1 MKPISKHSRLLLVLL
16 LIAAGLAGAMAP
28 QTAAAKDTKPPKP
41 GGFVS
46 GYPVA
51 TSPFDIEVKWKPAKD
66 NVTKQEELRYRLC
79 WKKVSETKW
88 TYRPSGHIYRK
99 YNEWNHGNAKIM
111 DLEPGTEYEID
122 VEVYDEAGNL
132 ESYCRVQSSYY
143 IKVKT
148 LIDNEAPSMGG
159 YVAGYPKAT
168 SPTTIE
174 VRWNPATD
182 NFSPQGIGY
191 RVVWRKKSS
200 ETSWHSNYPFEDFPY
215 EKLHLGYRSYKITGL
230 DANTKY
236 EVAVVAVD
244 DSDNNKWDEIVEVTT
259 PPVPDTEAPTPGIY
273 LSGYPKAT
281 SPTTIELKW
290 ARGEDNVTPRN
301 ELGYRVEWK
310 TEAETDWT
318 WHTYS
323 EELPWDLTEY
333 TIPNL
338 KPGTTYHVRV
348 TIHDYAKNKAS
359 YGIKTVT
366 TPTAT
371 GDKDTEAP
379 EKGTYVG
386 DPVVTAST
394 ITLKWTPGKDNKTP
408 TDKLRYRFIWMKV
421 TDKEWNSSVPDGAP
435 LTILPQ
441 NITEYSFESLASGIA
456 YWVNVGA
463 YDEAGNY
470 VWYGAKKVTTLTE
483 NTIAIKL
490 TPEKMEVGANQQ
502 SKEVGVSCDK
512 AFRITGIGTMSDWIS
527 NFSPTSEEVKTQ
539 HSVTFNVKANP
550 GAERTGKLVINTT
563 RGSLTLI
570 VTQAAKSAEEG
581 NKAPEPQGYVGNP
594 VVTSST
600 IKLKW
605 NPAKDDHTAQ
615 KDLRYMVGWRL
626 PSEEEWK
633 TSSSEVDMPK
643 NITEYEIKGLKE
655 NTEYIVFV
663 AVVDEAGKET
673 RYGELKITTLP
684 KGTKPDEPNPN
695 PGVVSKPVTSLTL
708 DQTAVTVNG
717 NLESFLL
724 KAVVLPADADNPG
737 LKWSSSNPSVASV
750 VAVSGE
756 APEPSGKLLRSGPVT
771 GRTVAV
777 HIHSKGKAVITAQTI
792 DGSNKSATC
801 QVDVLAT
808 VGNME
813 ASATRIYTSAGR
825 LYLSL
830 PTATPVE
837 IYTLLGVRLRTF
849 IAPAGESSV
858 ALPQGVYV
866 VRAGRKIEKVVA
878 N

>member
-16 LIAAGLAGAMAP
+16 LIVAGLAGAMAP
-28 QTAAAKDTKPPKP
+28 QTAAAADTKAPVPK
-41 GGFVS
+41 GYVS
-46 GYPVA
+46 GYPKA
-51 TSPFDIEVKWKPAKD
+51 DYPFEIEVTWNPAKD
-66 NVTKQEELRYRLC
+66 NVTPEARIRYRVA
-79 WKKVSETKW
+79 WKKVSESSW
-88 TYRPSGHIYRK
+88 TFYPDKEHPLT
-99 YNEWNHGNAKIM
+99 NALRGSTYYKIRM
-111 DLEPGTEYEID
+111 ITPGTDYH
-122 VEVYDEAGNL
+122 VAVLAYDEAGN
-132 ESYCRVQSSYY
+132 ECWYPSRRVS
-143 IKVKT
+143 VP
-148 LIDNEAPSMGG
+148 IDTEAPTMGG
-159 YVAGYPKAT
+159 YVAGYPKAI
-168 SPTTIE
+168 SSSTI
-174 VRWNPATD
+174 VVKWNTATD
-182 NFSPQGIGY
+182 NFMPRHKIAY
-191 RVVWRKKSS
+191 RVVWRKSS
-200 ETSWHSNYPFEDFPY
+200 ETSWHSNYPFEDY
-215 EKLHLGYRSYKITGL
+215 SYAQINLYGRSYEITGL
-230 DANTKY
+230 DANTEY
-236 EVAVVAVD
+236 QVAVVAVD
-244 DSDNNKWDEIVEVTT
+244 ESDNNKWDEIV
-259 PPVPDTEAPTPGIY
+259 
-273 LSGYPKAT
+273 
-281 SPTTIELKW
+281 
-290 ARGEDNVTPRN
+290 N
-301 ELGYRVEWK
+301 
-310 TEAETDWT
+310 
-318 WHTYS
+318 
-323 EELPWDLTEY
+323 
-333 TIPNL
+333 
-338 KPGTTYHVRV
+338 
-348 TIHDYAKNKAS
+348 
-359 YGIKTVT
+359 VT

-371 GDKDTEAP
+371 GGKDTEAP

-408 TDKLRYRFIWMKV
+408 TDKLRYRFIWIKAADIPAGK
-421 TDKEWNSSVPDGAP
+421 TWTSSVPDGAP
-435 LTILPQ
+435 LTSLPQ
-441 NITEYSFESLASGIA
+441 NITEYSFESLASGTA

-539 HSVTFNVKANP
+539 HSVTFNIKANP

-581 NKAPEPQGYVGNP
+581 NKAPEPQGYVGTP

-615 KDLRYMVGWRL
+615 KDLRYMVAWRL

-633 TSSSEVDMPK
+633 TSSSEADMPK
-643 NITEYEIKGLKE
+643 NMTEYEIKGLKE
-655 NTEYIVFV
+655 NTEYIVNV

-695 PGVVSKPVTSLTL
+695 PGVVSKPVISLTL

-737 LKWSSSNPSVASV
+737 LKWSSSNPSVATV
-750 VAVSGE
+750 VAVGGE

-830 PTATPVE
+830 PTPTPVE

-849 IAPAGESSV
+849 IAPAGDSSV
-858 ALPQGVYV
+858 TLPQGMYV

>member
-16 LIAAGLAGAMAP
+16 LIVAGLAGAMAP
-28 QTAAAKDTKPPKP
+28 QTAAAADTEAPKP
-41 GGFVS
+41 KGYVAGFPTAISPTIIDVMWNA
-46 GYPVA
+46 A
-51 TSPFDIEVKWKPAKD
+51 TD
-66 NVTKQEELRYRLC
+66 NKTKQEEMAYRVA
-79 WKKVSETKW
+79 WKKPSE
-88 TYRPSGHIYRK
+88 IY
-99 YNEWNHGNAKIM
+99 
-111 DLEPGTEYEID
+111 
-122 VEVYDEAGNL
+122 
-132 ESYCRVQSSYY
+132 
-143 IKVKT
+143 
-148 LIDNEAPSMGG
+148 
-159 YVAGYPKAT
+159 
-168 SPTTIE
+168 
-174 VRWNPATD
+174 
-182 NFSPQGIGY
+182 
-191 RVVWRKKSS
+191 
-200 ETSWHSNYPFEDFPY
+200 WHYNYPFEDF
-215 EKLHLGYRSYKITGL
+215 SYAQIPKNKRHYQITGL
-230 DANTKY
+230 DADTKY
-236 EVAVVAVD
+236 LVAVVAVD
-244 DSDNNKWDEIVEVTT
+244 KADNNKWDEEVEVTT
-259 PPVPDTEAPTPGIY
+259 LPDTEAPTPGSY

-333 TIPNL
+333 TIPDL
-338 KPGTTYHVRV
+338 KPNTMYGVQV
-348 TIHDYAKNKAS
+348 TIHDYAKNSAT
-359 YGIKTVT
+359 YGMTFIT
-366 TPTAT
+366 TPPVE
-371 GDKDTEAP
+371 DTEAP
-379 EKGTYVG
+379 TPGSYLSGYPKATTSKATGK
-386 DPVVTAST
+386 ST
-394 ITLKWTPGKDNKTP
+394 IELKWTRGSDDVTP
-408 TDKLRYRFIWMKV
+408 QGELRYRVEWK
-421 TDKEWNSSVPDGAP
+421 TDDETVWNWHSYSEE
-435 LTILPQ
+435 LPRDL
-441 NITEYSFESLASGIA
+441 TEYTIPDLKPGTMYGVQVTIHDYAKNSATYGMTFITTPPAESPQPGE
-456 YWVNVGA
+456 N
-463 YDEAGNY
+463 DP
-470 VWYGAKKVTTLTE
+470 TL
-483 NTIAIKL
+483 KL

-581 NKAPEPQGYVGNP
+581 NKAPEPQGYVGTP

-615 KDLRYMVGWRL
+615 KDLRYMVAWRL

-655 NTEYIVFV
+655 NTQYIVNV

-695 PGVVSKPVTSLTL
+695 PGVVSKPVISLTL

-849 IAPAGESSV
+849 IAPAGDSSV
-858 ALPQGVYV
+858 TLPQGMYV

>member
-1 MKPISKHSRLLLVLL
+1 MGFATRAQAGINVISLGKIHTIEANGNSIHLAWSRTQYSEGMTLYLGNEKFQVLWKEES
-16 LIAAGLAGAMAP
+16 AADFQAAEELYFPYSSPTTPQFTITNLKKGKYVVEVRAILLAGKKHKIVSYGEMRVMCAG
-28 QTAAAKDTKPPKP
+28 DTKAPEP
-41 GGFVS
+41 GGYVYGFS
-46 GYPVA
+46 A
-51 TSPFDIEVKWKPAKD
+51 TSTSIHFAWVYATD
-66 NVTKQEELRYRLC
+66 NVTPKEKLRYKAWILRPDPNGSKELVASSPMLTGITDYTFQNL
-79 WKKVSETKW
+79 KPDTK
-88 TYRPSGHIYRK
+88 
-99 YNEWNHGNAKIM
+99 
-111 DLEPGTEYEID
+111 YE
-122 VEVYDEAGNL
+122 VNVAVYDEAENSAEYGLKND
-132 ESYCRVQSSYY
+132 
-143 IKVKT
+143 VKT
-148 LIDNEAPSMGG
+148 D
-159 YVAGYPKAT
+159 
-168 SPTTIE
+168 
-174 VRWNPATD
+174 PA
-182 NFSPQGIGY
+182 
-191 RVVWRKKSS
+191 
-200 ETSWHSNYPFEDFPY
+200 
-215 EKLHLGYRSYKITGL
+215 
-230 DANTKY
+230 
-236 EVAVVAVD
+236 
-244 DSDNNKWDEIVEVTT
+244 
-259 PPVPDTEAPTPGIY
+259 PDTEAPTPGIY

-281 SPTTIELKW
+281 SPSTIELKW
-290 ARGEDNVTPRN
+290 ARGEDNITPRN

-318 WHTYS
+318 WHIYS

-333 TIPNL
+333 TIPDL
-338 KPGTTYHVRV
+338 KPGTTYNVRV
-348 TIHDYAKNKAS
+348 TVHDYAKNWAS
-359 YGIKTVT
+359 YGIKTIT
-366 TPTAT
+366 TPPAT
-371 GDKDTEAP
+371 GGKDTEAP

-421 TDKEWNSSVPDGAP
+421 TDKEWTSSVPDGAP

-441 NITEYSFESLASGIA
+441 NITEYSFESLASGTA

-502 SKEVGVSCDK
+502 SKEVGLSCDK
-512 AFRITGIGTMSDWIS
+512 AFRITGIGTMSDWIA
-527 NFSPTSEEVKTQ
+527 NFSSTSEEVKTQ

-581 NKAPEPQGYVGNP
+581 NKAPEPQGYVGTP

-605 NPAKDDHTAQ
+605 NPATDDHTAQ
-615 KDLRYMVGWRL
+615 KDLRYMVVWKRTSD
-626 PSEEEWK
+626 SEWE
-633 TSSSEVDMPK
+633 TSSSEADMPK
-643 NITEYEIKGLKE
+643 NMTEYEIKGLEE
-655 NTEYIVFV
+655 NTEYRVYV
-663 AVVDEAGKET
+663 GVMDEAGAGV
-673 RYGELKITTLP
+673 RYDELKITTLS
-684 KGTKPDEPNPN
+684 KGTKPDDPKPDDPKPN

-737 LKWSSSNPSVASV
+737 LKWSSSNPSVATV
-750 VAVSGE
+750 VAIGGE

-777 HIHSKGKAVITAQTI
+777 HIHSKGKAVITAQTV

-813 ASATRIYTSAGR
+813 AASGTRIYTSDGM
-825 LYLSL
+825 LHLTL
-830 PTATPVE
+830 PTPTPVE
-837 IYTLLGVRLRTF
+837 VYTLLGIRLRTF

-858 ALPQGVYV
+858 ALPQGLYV
-866 VRAGRKIEKVVA
+866 VKAGHTVQKVRIE
-878 N
+878 

>member
-16 LIAAGLAGAMAP
+16 LIVAGLAGAMAP
-28 QTAAAKDTKPPKP
+28 QTAAAADTEAPKP
-41 GGFVS
+41 KGYVAGFPTAISPTIIDVMWNA
-46 GYPVA
+46 A
-51 TSPFDIEVKWKPAKD
+51 TD
-66 NVTKQEELRYRLC
+66 NKTKQEEMAYRVA
-79 WKKVSETKW
+79 WKKPSE
-88 TYRPSGHIYRK
+88 IY
-99 YNEWNHGNAKIM
+99 
-111 DLEPGTEYEID
+111 
-122 VEVYDEAGNL
+122 
-132 ESYCRVQSSYY
+132 
-143 IKVKT
+143 
-148 LIDNEAPSMGG
+148 
-159 YVAGYPKAT
+159 
-168 SPTTIE
+168 
-174 VRWNPATD
+174 
-182 NFSPQGIGY
+182 
-191 RVVWRKKSS
+191 
-200 ETSWHSNYPFEDFPY
+200 WHYNYPFEDF
-215 EKLHLGYRSYKITGL
+215 SYAQIPKNKRHYQITGL
-230 DANTKY
+230 DADTKY
-236 EVAVVAVD
+236 LVAVVAVD
-244 DSDNNKWDEIVEVTT
+244 KADNNKWDEEVEVTT
-259 PPVPDTEAPTPGIY
+259 LPDTEAPTPGSY

-281 SPTTIELKW
+281 TSKATGKSTIELKW
-290 ARGEDNVTPRN
+290 TRGSDDVTPQG
-301 ELGYRVEWK
+301 ELRYRVEWK
-310 TEAETDWT
+310 TDDETDWN
-318 WHTYS
+318 WHSYS
-323 EELPWDLTEY
+323 EELPRDLTEY
-333 TIPNL
+333 TIPDL
-338 KPGTTYHVRV
+338 KPGTMYGVQV
-348 TIHDYAKNKAS
+348 TIHDYAKNSAT
-359 YGIKTVT
+359 YGMTFIT
-366 TPTAT
+366 TPPAESPQP
-371 GDKDTEAP
+371 GEN
-379 EKGTYVG
+379 
-386 DPVVTAST
+386 DP
-394 ITLKWTPGKDNKTP
+394 TL
-408 TDKLRYRFIWMKV
+408 
-421 TDKEWNSSVPDGAP
+421 
-435 LTILPQ
+435 
-441 NITEYSFESLASGIA
+441 
-456 YWVNVGA
+456 
-463 YDEAGNY
+463 
-470 VWYGAKKVTTLTE
+470 
-483 NTIAIKL
+483 KL

-539 HSVTFNVKANP
+539 HSVTFHVKANP

-581 NKAPEPQGYVGNP
+581 NKAPEPQGYVSTP

-605 NPAKDDHTAQ
+605 NPATDDKTAQ

-633 TSSSEVDMPK
+633 TSSSEADMPK
-643 NITEYEIKGLKE
+643 NMTEYEIKGLKE
-655 NTEYIVFV
+655 NTQYIVNV
-663 AVVDEAGKET
+663 GVMDEDGEGA
-673 RYGELKITTLP
+673 RYGELKITTQP

-737 LKWSSSNPSVASV
+737 LKWSSSNPSVATV
-750 VAVSGE
+750 VAVGGE

-830 PTATPVE
+830 PTPTPVE

-849 IAPAGESSV
+849 IAPAGDSSV
-858 ALPQGVYV
+858 TLPQGMYV

>member
-1 MKPISKHSRLLLVLL
+1 MKTRLHFSVL
-16 LIAAGLAGAMAP
+16 LIALLVGLMGFATRAQAGIDVISLGKIHTIEANGNSIHLAWSRTQYSEGMTLYLGNEKFQVLWKEESAADFQAAEELYFPYSSTMPQFTITNLKKGKYVVEVRAILLAGKKHKIVSYGEMRVMCP
-28 QTAAAKDTKPPKP
+28 GDSEKPKP
-41 GGFVS
+41 SSFVS
-46 GYPVA
+46 
-51 TSPFDIEVKWKPAKD
+51 
-66 NVTKQEELRYRLC
+66 
-79 WKKVSETKW
+79 
-88 TYRPSGHIYRK
+88 
-99 YNEWNHGNAKIM
+99 
-111 DLEPGTEYEID
+111 
-122 VEVYDEAGNL
+122 
-132 ESYCRVQSSYY
+132 
-143 IKVKT
+143 
-148 LIDNEAPSMGG
+148 
-159 YVAGYPKAT
+159 GYPKAT

-174 VRWNPATD
+174 MKWNPATD
-182 NFSPQGIGY
+182 NATPKEKLRY
-191 RVVWRKKSS
+191 RVRWWKASWDPEKNFYPPGNN
-200 ETSWHSNYPFEDFPY
+200 TSYTSYPQNLTSHKIEGLEPGTEYGVDVEVYDEAGNLDVYSY
-215 EKLHLGYRSYKITGL
+215 ES
-230 DANTKY
+230 
-236 EVAVVAVD
+236 
-244 DSDNNKWDEIVEVTT
+244 VTT
-259 PPVPDTEAPTPGIY
+259 PPAPDTEAPTPGIY

-441 NITEYSFESLASGIA
+441 NITEYSFESLASGTA

-570 VTQAAKSAEEG
+570 ITQAAKSAEEG
-581 NKAPEPQGYVGNP
+581 NKAPEPQGYVGTP

-615 KDLRYMVGWRL
+615 KDLRYGVA
-626 PSEEEWK
+626 WK
-633 TSSSEVDMPK
+633 RTSDSDWESSSSEGDLPK
-643 NITEYEIKGLKE
+643 NMTEYEIKGLKE
-655 NTEYIVFV
+655 NTQYIVDV

-695 PGVVSKPVTSLTL
+695 PGVESKPVTSLTL

-830 PTATPVE
+830 PTPTPVE

-849 IAPAGESSV
+849 IAPAGDSSV
-858 ALPQGVYV
+858 TLPQGVYV

>member
-1 MKPISKHSRLLLVLL
+1 MGFATRAQAGIDVISLGKIHTIEANGNSIHLAWSRTQYSEGMTLYLGNEKFQVLWKEES
-16 LIAAGLAGAMAP
+16 AADFQAAEELYFPYSSTMPQFTITNLKKGKYVVEVRAILLAGKKHKIVSYGEMRVMCP
-28 QTAAAKDTKPPKP
+28 GDSEKPKP
-41 GGFVS
+41 SSFVS
-46 GYPVA
+46 
-51 TSPFDIEVKWKPAKD
+51 
-66 NVTKQEELRYRLC
+66 
-79 WKKVSETKW
+79 
-88 TYRPSGHIYRK
+88 
-99 YNEWNHGNAKIM
+99 
-111 DLEPGTEYEID
+111 
-122 VEVYDEAGNL
+122 
-132 ESYCRVQSSYY
+132 
-143 IKVKT
+143 
-148 LIDNEAPSMGG
+148 
-159 YVAGYPKAT
+159 GYPKAT

-174 VRWNPATD
+174 MKWNPATD
-182 NFSPQGIGY
+182 NATPKEKLRY
-191 RVVWRKKSS
+191 RVRWWKASWDPEKNFYPPGNN
-200 ETSWHSNYPFEDFPY
+200 TSYTSYPQNLTSHKIEGLEPGTEYGVDVEVYDEAGNLDVYSY
-215 EKLHLGYRSYKITGL
+215 ES
-230 DANTKY
+230 
-236 EVAVVAVD
+236 
-244 DSDNNKWDEIVEVTT
+244 VTT
-259 PPVPDTEAPTPGIY
+259 PPAPDTEAPTPGIY

-441 NITEYSFESLASGIA
+441 NITEYSFESLASGTA

-570 VTQAAKSAEEG
+570 ITQAAKSAEEG
-581 NKAPEPQGYVGNP
+581 NKAPEPQGYVGTP

-615 KDLRYMVGWRL
+615 KDLRYGVA
-626 PSEEEWK
+626 WK
-633 TSSSEVDMPK
+633 RTSDSDWESSSSEGDLPK
-643 NITEYEIKGLKE
+643 NMTEYEIKGLKE
-655 NTEYIVFV
+655 NTQYIVDV

-695 PGVVSKPVTSLTL
+695 PGVESKPVTSLTL

-830 PTATPVE
+830 PTPTPVE

-849 IAPAGESSV
+849 IAPAGDSSV
-858 ALPQGVYV
+858 TLPQGVYV

>member
-1 MKPISKHSRLLLVLL
+1 MGFATRAQAGINVISLGKIHTIEANGNSIYLKWSRTQYSEGMTLYLGNEDFQVMWKEEG
-16 LIAAGLAGAMAP
+16 AANWQASEKLSFPYSSTVPQFTITNLKRGKYIVDVKAILLAGKKLKTVMYGEMKVMCP
-28 QTAAAKDTKPPKP
+28 GDSEKPKP
-41 GGFVS
+41 SSFVS
-46 GYPVA
+46 
-51 TSPFDIEVKWKPAKD
+51 
-66 NVTKQEELRYRLC
+66 
-79 WKKVSETKW
+79 
-88 TYRPSGHIYRK
+88 
-99 YNEWNHGNAKIM
+99 
-111 DLEPGTEYEID
+111 
-122 VEVYDEAGNL
+122 
-132 ESYCRVQSSYY
+132 
-143 IKVKT
+143 
-148 LIDNEAPSMGG
+148 
-159 YVAGYPKAT
+159 GYPKAT

-174 VRWNPATD
+174 MKWNPATD
-182 NFSPQGIGY
+182 NATPKEKLRY
-191 RVVWRKKSS
+191 RVRWWKASWDPEKNFYPPGNN
-200 ETSWHSNYPFEDFPY
+200 TSYTSYPQNLTSHKIEGLEPGTEYGVDVEVYDEAGNLDVYSY
-215 EKLHLGYRSYKITGL
+215 ES
-230 DANTKY
+230 
-236 EVAVVAVD
+236 
-244 DSDNNKWDEIVEVTT
+244 VTT
-259 PPVPDTEAPTPGIY
+259 PPAPDTEAPTPGIY

-371 GDKDTEAP
+371 GGKDTEAP

-408 TDKLRYRFIWMKV
+408 TDKLRYRFIWIKAADIPAGK
-421 TDKEWNSSVPDGAP
+421 TWTSSVPDGAP

-441 NITEYSFESLASGIA
+441 NITEYSFESLASGTA

-512 AFRITGIGTMSDWIS
+512 AFRITGIATMSDWIS

-581 NKAPEPQGYVGNP
+581 NKAPEPQGYVGTP

-605 NPAKDDHTAQ
+605 NPATDDKTAQ
-615 KDLRYMVGWRL
+615 KDLRYMVAWT
-626 PSEEEWK
+626 PASEEEWK
-633 TSSSEVDMPK
+633 TSSSEADMPK

-663 AVVDEAGKET
+663 GVVDGTGMDA
-673 RYGELKITTLP
+673 RYEELKITTLP

-830 PTATPVE
+830 PTPTPVE

-849 IAPAGESSV
+849 IAPAGDSSV
-858 ALPQGVYV
+858 TLPQGMYV

>member
-16 LIAAGLAGAMAP
+16 LIVAGLAGAMAP
-28 QTAAAKDTKPPKP
+28 QTAAAADTEAPKP
-41 GGFVS
+41 KGYVAGFPTAISPTIIDVMWNA
-46 GYPVA
+46 A
-51 TSPFDIEVKWKPAKD
+51 TD
-66 NVTKQEELRYRLC
+66 NKTKQEEMAYRVA
-79 WKKVSETKW
+79 WKKPSE
-88 TYRPSGHIYRK
+88 IY
-99 YNEWNHGNAKIM
+99 
-111 DLEPGTEYEID
+111 
-122 VEVYDEAGNL
+122 
-132 ESYCRVQSSYY
+132 
-143 IKVKT
+143 
-148 LIDNEAPSMGG
+148 
-159 YVAGYPKAT
+159 
-168 SPTTIE
+168 
-174 VRWNPATD
+174 
-182 NFSPQGIGY
+182 
-191 RVVWRKKSS
+191 
-200 ETSWHSNYPFEDFPY
+200 WHYNYPFEDF
-215 EKLHLGYRSYKITGL
+215 SYAQIPKNKRHYQITGL
-230 DANTKY
+230 DADTKY
-236 EVAVVAVD
+236 LVAVVAVD
-244 DSDNNKWDEIVEVTT
+244 KADNNKWDEEVEVTT
-259 PPVPDTEAPTPGIY
+259 LPDTEAPTPGSY

-281 SPTTIELKW
+281 TSKATGKSTIELKW
-290 ARGEDNVTPRN
+290 TRGSDDVTPQG
-301 ELGYRVEWK
+301 ELAYRVGWK
-310 TEAETDWT
+310 TDDETDWN
-318 WHTYS
+318 WHSYS

-333 TIPNL
+333 TIPDL
-338 KPGTTYHVRV
+338 KPGTMYGVQVMIR
-348 TIHDYAKNKAS
+348 DYAKNWAT
-359 YGIKTVT
+359 YGMTFIT
-366 TPTAT
+366 TPPAT

-408 TDKLRYRFIWMKV
+408 TDKLRYRFIWIKAADIPAGK
-421 TDKEWNSSVPDGAP
+421 TWTSSVPDGAP
-435 LTILPQ
+435 LTSLPQ
-441 NITEYSFESLASGIA
+441 NITEYSFESLASGTA

-581 NKAPEPQGYVGNP
+581 NKAPEPQGYVGAP

-615 KDLRYMVGWRL
+615 KDLRYMVAWRL

-655 NTEYIVFV
+655 NTEYIVNV

-673 RYGELKITTLP
+673 RYGELKITTQP

-830 PTATPVE
+830 PTPTPVE

-849 IAPAGESSV
+849 IAPAGDSSV
-858 ALPQGVYV
+858 TLPQGMYV

>member
-1 MKPISKHSRLLLVLL
+1 MGFATRAQAKGIGIISWGEIHTIEADGNSIHLEWSRTQYSEGMTLYLGNEKFQVLWKEES
-16 LIAAGLAGAMAP
+16 AADWQAAEELYFPYSSTMPQFTITNLKKGKYVVEVRAILLAGKKHKIVSYGEMRVMCP
-28 QTAAAKDTKPPKP
+28 GDSENPKP
-41 GGFVS
+41 SSFV
-46 GYPVA
+46 
-51 TSPFDIEVKWKPAKD
+51 
-66 NVTKQEELRYRLC
+66 
-79 WKKVSETKW
+79 
-88 TYRPSGHIYRK
+88 
-99 YNEWNHGNAKIM
+99 
-111 DLEPGTEYEID
+111 
-122 VEVYDEAGNL
+122 
-132 ESYCRVQSSYY
+132 
-143 IKVKT
+143 
-148 LIDNEAPSMGG
+148 
-159 YVAGYPKAT
+159 
-168 SPTTIE
+168 
-174 VRWNPATD
+174 
-182 NFSPQGIGY
+182 
-191 RVVWRKKSS
+191 
-200 ETSWHSNYPFEDFPY
+200 
-215 EKLHLGYRSYKITGL
+215 
-230 DANTKY
+230 
-236 EVAVVAVD
+236 
-244 DSDNNKWDEIVEVTT
+244 
-259 PPVPDTEAPTPGIY
+259 
-273 LSGYPKAT
+273 SGYPKAT
-281 SPTTIELKW
+281 SPTTIEMKW
-290 ARGEDNVTPRN
+290 NPATDNATPKEKLR
-301 ELGYRVEWK
+301 YRVRWWK
-310 TEAETDWT
+310 A
-318 WHTYS
+318 S
-323 EELPWDLTEY
+323 WDPEKNFYPPGNNTSYTSYPQNLTSHKIEGLEPGTEY
-333 TIPNL
+333 GVDVEVYDEAGNLDVYSYESVTTPPAPDTEKPKPSSFVSGYPKATSPTTIEMKWNPATDNATPKEKLRYRVRWWKASWDPEKNFYPPGNNTSYTSYPQNL
-338 KPGTTYHVRV
+338 TSHKIEGLEPGTE
-348 TIHDYAKNKAS
+348 
-359 YGIKTVT
+359 YGVDVEVYDEAGNLDVYSCESVT

-371 GDKDTEAP
+371 GGKDTEAP

-441 NITEYSFESLASGIA
+441 NITEYSFESLASGTA

-581 NKAPEPQGYVGNP
+581 NKAPEPQGYVGTP

-605 NPAKDDHTAQ
+605 NPATDDKTAQ
-615 KDLRYMVGWRL
+615 KDLRYMVAWT
-626 PSEEEWK
+626 PASEEDWQ
-633 TSSSEVDMPK
+633 TSSSEADMPK
-643 NITEYEIKGLKE
+643 NMTEYEIKGLKE
-655 NTEYIVFV
+655 NTQYIVNV

-750 VAVSGE
+750 VAVGGE

-830 PTATPVE
+830 PTPTPVE

-849 IAPAGESSV
+849 IAPAGDSSV
-858 ALPQGVYV
+858 TLPQGMYV